1 MFQVGDIVA
10 MDWPT
15 VGQEGHDRDS
25 WSYGVVTRV
34 ESSTINVLWFH
45 NDVDIIYRTSYALMH
60 FKKVEENGKG

>member
-1 MFQVGDIVA
+1 MFQVGDMVA
-10 MDWPT
+10 MAWPAIGLT
-15 VGQEGHDRDS
+15 EQDS

-45 NDVDIIYRTSYALMH
+45 KDIDVIYGTRYALKH